1 MLSFHIDSG
10 YVVTWLGV
18 FLRVSHSY
26 PWWMETIDAKLLMVR
41 GGSTLELKLKWRGW
55 SKDIFGFEIFDSEI
69 FWVGEYFNFLGV
81 PLFK

>member
-41 GGSTLELKLKWRGW
+41 GGALW
-55 SKDIFGFEIFDSEI
+55 S
-69 FWVGEYFNFLGV
+69 
-81 PLFK
+81 

>member
-26 PWWMETIDAKLLMVR
+26 PWCMDGNNRCKASDGP
-41 GGSTLELKLKWRGW
+41 GGSTLELKLK
-55 SKDIFGFEIFDSEI
+55 
-69 FWVGEYFNFLGV
+69 
-81 PLFK
+81 